1 MQMVRPR
8 ATPGQD
14 NLLADTVS
22 FIVFILHKGFK
33 GQLSLCVCVCV
44 CWGKQQPTSC
54 VLKWLNDGSETREDR
69 RALVCGF
76 SSARGRAGVV
86 HSASTSRKPVPLE
99 TDGKGSDWCT
109 REAQPSPGLPQTAPR

>member
-44 CWGKQQPTSC
+44 CWGKQQPTNC

-69 RALVCGF
+69 RALVWRLFF
-76 SSARGRAGVV
+76 SQRTGWGGAQRQHLQETRTAGN
-86 HSASTSRKPVPLE
+86 R
-99 TDGKGSDWCT
+99 
-109 REAQPSPGLPQTAPR
+109 R